1 MLRTS
6 IARMVLPPLALVAMV
21 GEAREPPEAR
31 TVTAAQVGET
41 VGAAALAIPHRSAD
55 TGDAFMPVFD
65 IVRVEPAG
73 DAVIAGRAA
82 PAATVELL
90 RNGEFYDRAIAD
102 HSGQFVMVPPRLLP
116 GDNELTLRSR
126 QPDGNQATSKQIAV
140 VVLQPTLKDR
150 TVVVAPMTLDV
161 VLSKPEAHPAG
172 GGKGGSVGAMSR

>member
-1 MLRTS
+1 
-6 IARMVLPPLALVAMV
+6 MVS
-21 GEAREPPEAR
+21 EAREPPEAK
-31 TVTAAQVGET
+31 TATAAQVGET
-41 VGAAALAIPHRSAD
+41 VGAAALAIPHRSVD
-55 TGDAFMPVFD
+55 TGDAFTPVFD
-65 IVRVEPAG
+65 IIRVEPAG

-82 PAATVELL
+82 PSATVELL

>member
-1 MLRTS
+1 MYGRS
-6 IARMVLPPLALVAMV
+6 NDAR
-21 GEAREPPEAR
+21 GR

-41 VGAAALAIPHRSAD
+41 VGAAALAGPHRSAD
-55 TGDAFMPVFD
+55 TGDAFTPVFD

-126 QPDGNQATSKQIAV
+126 QPDGKQATSKQIAV
-140 VVLQPTLKDR
+140 VGLQPTLRDR
-150 TVVVAPMTLDV
+150 TVDRTVPVAPMTLDV
-161 VLSKPEAHPAG
+161 VLSKPVAHP
-172 GGKGGSVGAMSR
+172 VGEVSR